1 MAESVLYRLSIALV
15 VLAGTAGF
23 TLGLLACQQFRGT
36 PFGNGLFVVAVF
48 CAGFTGYHVTLL
60 VAPELHHVIAP
71 LKTASFLTLVGFVW
85 LMLRM
90 HRRMGGSTHRGPPQ

>member
-1 MAESVLYRLSIALV
+1 MAESALYRLSIMLV

-23 TLGLLACQQFRGT
+23 TLGVLAWQQFRGA
-36 PFGNGLFVVAVF
+36 PFGNGLSIVVVF

-60 VAPELHHVIAP
+60 VAPDLHHVIAP

-85 LMLRM
+85 TMLRM
-90 HRRMGGSTHRGPPQ
+90 HGRMSGSIRRNPSQ